1 MFEPHVRYEKSK
13 IRRRLASLNS
23 EKIAEW
29 PRRDHEEGVDGGKEG
44 REEERR
50 EERGEGGSMAGQEW
64 LLFFPRGT
72 RGYVA
77 TATLSKMFS

>member
-1 MFEPHVRYEKSK
+1 MGERK
-13 IRRRLASLNS
+13 
-23 EKIAEW
+23 
-29 PRRDHEEGVDGGKEG
+29 DG
-44 REEERR
+44 EEERR
-50 EERGEGGSMAGQEW
+50 EERGEGRSMAGQEW